1 MPRLKND
8 GRGRMGGRAKGTP
21 NKPLEP
27 LNEWV
32 LGMVNRNRSRFEK
45 DVETLTPQERAKVF
59 ANLIAVSA
67 QGTQPTTEAP
77 TPTAEYRR
85 L

>member
-1 MPRLKND
+1 MGRHKND
-8 GRGRMGGRAKGTP
+8 GLGRLGGRSKGTP
-21 NKPLEP
+21 NKPLAP

-45 DVETLTPQERAKVF
+45 DLETLTPQERAKVF

-67 QGTQPTTEAP
+67 QGAQEP
-77 TPTAEYRR
+77 TPTV
-85 L
+85 

>member
-1 MPRLKND
+1 MGRLKND
-8 GRGRMGGRAKGTP
+8 GRGRLGGRTKGTT
-21 NKPLEP
+21 NKPLVP

-59 ANLIAVSA
+59 ANLIAISA
-67 QGTQPTTEAP
+67 QGAQAP
-77 TPTAEYRR
+77 TPTE
-85 L
+85 

>member
-1 MPRLKND
+1 MGRHKND
-8 GRGRMGGRAKGTP
+8 GLGRLGGRQKGTT
-21 NKPLEP
+21 NKPPVP

-67 QGTQPTTEAP
+67 QAT
-77 TPTAEYRR
+77 TAEAKQEPVTPC
-85 L
+85 

>member
-1 MPRLKND
+1 MGRLKND
-8 GRGRMGGRAKGTP
+8 GRGRLGGRAKGTG

-27 LNEWV
+27 LNVWV

-59 ANLIAVSA
+59 ANLIAASA
-67 QGTQPTTEAP
+67 QGAQV
-77 TPTAEYRR
+77 AEPQAG

>member
-1 MPRLKND
+1 MGRHKND
-8 GRGRMGGRAKGTP
+8 GLGRLGGRQKGTP
-21 NKPLEP
+21 NRQPAP

-45 DVETLTPQERAKVF
+45 DLETLTPQDRAKVF

-67 QGTQPTTEAP
+67 QGAQAP
-77 TPTAEYRR
+77 TETTTAPTV
-85 L
+85 

>member
-1 MPRLKND
+1 MGRLKND
-8 GRGRMGGRAKGTP
+8 GRGRLGGRTKGTA
-21 NKPLEP
+21 NKPLAP

-45 DVETLTPQERAKVF
+45 DVETLTPQDRAKVF

-67 QGTQPTTEAP
+67 QVGQEP
-77 TPTAEYRR
+77 TPTAEQ
-85 L
+85 